1 MKYRMKRKPEIT
13 SCVFPRIFRYVWI
26 IGSMGYLIGTGG
38 CCREGFTPEEKQIIC
53 SREGKIMRLYTVDNG
68 EDSLLLRR
76 QALALTPEMLQA
88 EEYRLL
94 KAGMLATVRD
104 TANAGVGIAAPQVGV
119 SRQLIAVQRFD
130 KAGEPFEFYI
140 NPEIVQYSEEKQW
153 GPEGCLSIPGA
164 RDSVMR
170 SERIVVSYI
179 DEVTRRV
186 CRDTVKGFTAVVFQH
201 EIDHLKGILFTD
213 KAVKK

>member
-1 MKYRMKRKPEIT
+1 MKRKPDTT
-13 SCVFPRIFRYVWI
+13 SCVFPRISRYIWI
-26 IGSMGYLIGTGG
+26 IGSMVYLIGAGG
-38 CCREGFTPEEKQIIC
+38 CCREGFTPGEKQIIW
-53 SREGKIMRLYTVDNG
+53 SREGKMMRLYTVDNG
-68 EDSLLLRR
+68 VDSLLLRSR
-76 QALALTPEMLQA
+76 ALALTPEMLQT

-104 TANAGVGIAAPQVGV
+104 TANTGVGIAAPQVGV

-140 NPEIVQYSEEKQW
+140 NPEIIQYSEEKQC
-153 GPEGCLSIPGA
+153 GPEGCLSLPGA

-179 DEVTRRV
+179 DEVNHNV